1 MASTKHVLATGFHG
15 THVNHV
21 DSILSQ
27 GLLYSTNEWDW
38 LGDGVYFFQDSP
50 LRAREWAEQHH
61 GTSNAAVLQATIRLE
76 NCVDLLDI
84 AWWPTLSSS
93 HRQFVEREKV
103 LPKQT
108 ATSGAHRLDR
118 AVLNYMVTVLAESGQ
133 TVRCLRAAFVEGERL
148 FPASALYSRSHV
160 QIAVRDPL
168 LIEGLTVLG

>member
-1 MASTKHVLATGFHG
+1 MAPAKHILATGYHG
-15 THVNHV
+15 THVDHLE
-21 DSILSQ
+21 SIFAD
-27 GLLYSTNEWDW
+27 GLRYSTNEWDW

-50 LRAREWAEQHH
+50 FRAREWAEQHH
-61 GTSNAAVLQATIRLE
+61 GPANAAVLRATIRLE
-76 NCVDLLDI
+76 SCVDLLDI

-103 LPKQT
+103 LPRQT

-118 AVLNYMVTVLAESGQ
+118 AVLNYMAAVLAEEGQ

-168 LIEGLTVLG
+168 LIEDLTVLG

>member
-1 MASTKHVLATGFHG
+1 MASAKHVLATGYHG
-15 THVNHV
+15 THVDYV
-21 DSILSQ
+21 DSILAQ
-27 GLLYSTNEWDW
+27 GLRYSTNEWDW

-50 LRAREWAEQHH
+50 LRALEWAEEHH
-61 GTSNAAVLQATIRLE
+61 GKSNAIVLRATIRLE
-76 NCVDLLDI
+76 SCVDLLDI
-84 AWWPTLSSS
+84 AWWPTLRLTHS
-93 HRQFVEREKV
+93 QFVEREKA

-118 AVLNYMVTVLAESGQ
+118 AVLNYMVTVLGESGQ
-133 TVRCLRAAFVEGERL
+133 AVRCLRAAFVEGERL

>member
-15 THVNHV
+15 THVDHV
-21 DSILSQ
+21 DSILSR
-27 GLLYSTNEWDW
+27 GLRYSTNEWDW

-50 LRAREWAEQHH
+50 LRAREWAEVHH

-76 NCVDLLDI
+76 DCVDLLDI

-93 HRQFVEREKV
+93 HRHFVEREKV

-118 AVLNYMVTVLAESGQ
+118 AVLNYMVTVLGESGQ
-133 TVRCLRAAFVEGERL
+133 AVRCLRAAFVEGERL

-168 LIEGLTVLG
+168 LIESLTVLG